1 MSYYVAYLSKQF
13 IQGIYELT
21 EEQILY
27 ALSKGW
33 YNIREKQAETINA
46 IYGNPTVMVRVE

>member
-1 MSYYVAYLSKQF
+1 MKYYVKELDKNFIKAIYALS
-13 IQGIYELT
+13 

-33 YNIREKQAETINA
+33 YNIIEKQAETINA
-46 IYGNPTVMVRVE
+46 IYDNPTLVVRV